1 MPTPADRLNEK
12 DPQPLR
18 PPENFHHEPSTPKR
32 RLPSNTFKK
41 ESDDDDAAART
52 SPRVSPGTRRG
63 VGKGYTRGPSRR
75 KGDTRRR
82 HHVGAGQADR
92 DFSRPPKNHHP
103 SDRRAPPNLP
113 PTCLRHH
120 DLGNHP
126 RRLTAVTNTR
136 PRVRGWDNGNRGSH
150 NAAVREGTAS
160 TARHRGSRPDVTTE
174 THQAQTGPARPTS
187 L

>member
-1 MPTPADRLNEK
+1 MTTLLPGQVLGFPLVRGGGWGRGTPEALQEGRATPAGVTTSVPDK
-12 DPQPLR
+12 PTGISPDPQK
-18 PPENFHHEPSTPKR
+18 T
-32 RLPSNTFKK
+32 T
-41 ESDDDDAAART
+41 T
-52 SPRVSPGTRRG
+52 
-63 VGKGYTRGPSRR
+63 
-75 KGDTRRR
+75 
-82 HHVGAGQADR
+82 
-92 DFSRPPKNHHP
+92 P